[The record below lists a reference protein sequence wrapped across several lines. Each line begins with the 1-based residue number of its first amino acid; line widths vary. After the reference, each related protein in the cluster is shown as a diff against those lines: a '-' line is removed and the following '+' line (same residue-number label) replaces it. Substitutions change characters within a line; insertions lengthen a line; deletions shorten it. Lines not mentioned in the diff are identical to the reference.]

1 MKSGARSGFAQL
13 LVMVLVLVLVPRPS
27 AAQTPSYDPATT
39 VVVFVHGF
47 DSAGFNAVGTF
58 GDDVLHDDLLRVAAV
73 LRQPTWQADPT
84 APNQIGATTYYGDT
98 PPDWYTDA
106 DRAADSS
113 AASGIPRYALR
124 VARYIRRV
132 LERAPGATAVNI
144 LSASMGTL
152 VARYLIEHDLLA
164 LASEQK
170 ITRWGQ
176 LVGVTIGNWA
186 ASNAPGL
193 LIGRASPEVGQ
204 MTYDWVSANISAN
217 RTMNSPFY
225 GPMIITHWIASD
237 DGDGVLSAFSDKPND
252 GTNLSED
259 EYFSGFTTAAALHAA
274 TDGTLQMPGRSFG
287 HTTHTGIR
295 TNDGAW
301 AGIAAMSQNNVRV
314 TVTLT
319 RAQALSTGDSLIQG
333 DSEWVFSASVM
344 SPRAGALYGT
354 TQPLNQYL
362 RAGGNPPLFRFGR
375 NETLFPN
382 LVLFDQIVPPGETA
396 LELTLS
402 AEELDWLPQ
411 FYNVFE
417 NPFGTNKS
425 MGTFTVTLPVTEPS
439 ATRLL
444 SDTMDLDVTVSV
456 RTVY

>member
-1 MKSGARSGFAQL
+1 MKNRAARGIAQL

-47 DSAGFNAVGTF
+47 DSEGFNAAGVF
-58 GDDVLHDDLLRVAAV
+58 GDDVLHDDLLRVVAV
-73 LRQPTWQADPT
+73 LRQPTWQVDPT
-84 APNQIGATTYYGDT
+84 APNQIAATTYYGDT
-98 PPDWYTDA
+98 PPAWYTDA

-124 VARYIRRV
+124 VARYVRRV

-152 VARYLIEHDLLA
+152 VSRYMIEHDLLA
-164 LASEQK
+164 LASEHK

-186 ASNAPGL
+186 ASHAPGL
-193 LIGRASPEVGQ
+193 LTGEASPDVGQ
-204 MTYDWVSANISAN
+204 MTYEWVSANISAN
-217 RTMNSPFY
+217 RTMNSAFY
-225 GPMIITHWIASD
+225 GPMVITQWIASD
-237 DGDGVLSAFSDKPND
+237 DDGVLSAFSGKPND

-274 TDGTLQMPGRSFG
+274 TDGTLQMPGSSFG

-295 TNDGAW
+295 SNHGAW

-319 RAQALSTGDSLIQG
+319 RAKALSTGDSLIQG
-333 DSEWVFSASVM
+333 RGEWVFSASVM

-362 RAGGNPPLFRFGR
+362 RAGGNPPLSRLGR
-375 NETLFPN
+375 NETRFPN
-382 LVLFDQIVPPGETA
+382 LVLFDQIVPPGESA

-402 AEELDWLPQ
+402 AEELDWHPK

-417 NPFGTNKS
+417 NPSGTNKS
-425 MGTFTVTLPVTEPS
+425 MGTLTVALPVTGPS
-439 ATRLL
+439 VTRLL
-444 SDTMDLDVTVSV
+444 SDNMDLDVTVSV

>member
-1 MKSGARSGFAQL
+1 MKNRAARGIAQL

-39 VVVFVHGF
+39 VVIFVHGF
-47 DSAGFNAVGTF
+47 DSEGFNAVGVF

-73 LRQPTWQADPT
+73 LPQPTWQVDPT
-84 APNQIGATTYYGDT
+84 APNQIAATTYYGDT
-98 PPDWYTDA
+98 PPAWYTSA

-124 VARYIRRV
+124 VARYVRRV

-152 VARYLIEHDLLA
+152 VSRYMIEHDLLA
-164 LASEQK
+164 LASEHK

-186 ASNAPGL
+186 ASHAPGL
-193 LIGRASPEVGQ
+193 LTGSASPDVAQ
-204 MTYDWVSANISAN
+204 MTYEWVSANISAN

-225 GPMIITHWIASD
+225 GPMIITQWIASD
-237 DGDGVLSAFSDKPND
+237 DEDLLSVFSGKPND

-274 TDGTLQMPGRSFG
+274 TDGTLQMPASSFG

-295 TNDGAW
+295 NNDGAW

-314 TVTLT
+314 TMTLT
-319 RAQALSTGDSLIQG
+319 RAKVLSTGDSLLQG
-333 DSEWVFSASVM
+333 RGEWVFSASVM

-354 TQPLNQYL
+354 TEPLNQYL
-362 RAGGNPPLFRFGR
+362 RAGGNPPLLRLGR
-375 NETLFPN
+375 NEPRFPN
-382 LVLFDQIVPPGETA
+382 LVLFDQIVPPGESV

-402 AEELDWLPQ
+402 AEELDWHPK
-411 FYNVFE
+411 FYDVFE
-417 NPFGTNKS
+417 NPYGSNKS
-425 MGTFTVTLPVTEPS
+425 MGTFTATLPVTGPS
-439 ATRLL
+439 VTRLL
-444 SDTMDLDVTVSV
+444 SGTMDLDVTVSV